1 MSSHSDLAK
10 IARDAARI
18 YDATDVVVACA
29 TVEAAMVGS
38 ESPSRRGKTAQSRMQ
53 SRMIAAVV
61 SLTDRTIAQAGQI
74 FGLDEVQALNR
85 RRWFLDECTEQYQ
98 RAYLAQVQMKLEAAR
113 DAAE

>member
-29 TVEAAMVGS
+29 TVEAAMAGS
-38 ESPSRRGKTAQSRMQ
+38 EPPSRRGKTAQSRMQ

-61 SLTDRTIAQAGQI
+61 SLTDRTVAQAGQI

-85 RRWFLDECTEQYQ
+85 RRWFLDECSEEYR
-98 RAYLAQVQMKLEAAR
+98 RAYLAQVLMKLEQER
-113 DAAE
+113 TT

>member
-10 IARDAARI
+10 LARDAARI
-18 YDATDVVVACA
+18 YDASEVVVACA

-38 ESPSRRGKTAQSRMQ
+38 EPPSRRGKAAQSKMQ
-53 SRMIAAVV
+53 SRMIAAVIA
-61 SLTDRTIAQAGQI
+61 LTDRTVAQAGEI

-85 RRWFLDECTEQYQ
+85 RRWFLDECTETYQ

-113 DAAE
+113 DAAA